1 MSPEI
6 AHHVN
11 INAVVCHG
19 PTLDILLIKDLFN
32 SVIQTS
38 ILFDIDSEFREE
50 IQQTLKQLPPLQ
62 IGQLGQIQEW
72 FEDWDEVADV
82 HNRHMYIIDFKSYSK
97 MFFLS
102 IKLGLICIVFIQ
114 VIL

>member
-6 AHHVN
+6 AHHVQL
-11 INAVVCHG
+11 NAVVCEG

-38 ILFDIDSEFREE
+38 ILFNIDQDFRQEV
-50 IQQTLKQLPPLQ
+50 QQALMKLPPLQ

-72 FEDWDEVADV
+72 FQDWDALADI
-82 HNRHMYIIDFKSYSK
+82 HNRHMLVLFYFKIIFKK
-97 MFFLS
+97 EFS
-102 IKLGLICIVFIQ
+102 I
-114 VIL
+114 